1 VTPVYC
7 ERDDCEWGE
16 PCRTTGVLLPARQK
30 PLSSWHAQRAV
41 KSEKL
46 SEQARAALTDAS
58 AFSVRPELRR
68 PRKVA

>member
-16 PCRTTGVLLPARQK
+16 PCRTTGVPLPARQK
-30 PLSSWHAQRAV
+30 PLTSWKAQRAV

-58 AFSVRPELRR
+58 SLSIRPENRK
-68 PRKVA
+68 PRAA